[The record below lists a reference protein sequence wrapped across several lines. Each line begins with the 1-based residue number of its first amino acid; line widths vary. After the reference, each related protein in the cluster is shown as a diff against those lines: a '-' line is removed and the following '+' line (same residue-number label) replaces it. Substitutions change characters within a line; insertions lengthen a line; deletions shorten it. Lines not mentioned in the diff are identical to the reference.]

1 MKISSDG
8 LNAIKAFE
16 GLYLKAYRCP
26 AGVLTIG
33 WGCTEGVYEGQIITR
48 AQAETLLQR
57 ELMRFEDGVRALVKV
72 PLTQHQFDALVSFSY
87 NVGLSALGRSTLLRK
102 LNAGDYAA
110 VPAQLAR
117 WNQGGGRVL
126 AGLVKRRRIEGE
138 MWSRPGVYVKDFT
151 EPMAQSVKE
160 KRSMLFEI
168 ILGFARHLVT
178 GAGGVAIGVGGGDL
192 SSPVTWLG
200 VASFLGGAIISGLD
214 KARADGVVT
223 FQEVFQETLSAF
235 KDHLN
240 APKD

>member
-1 MKISSDG
+1 MRTSSDG

-26 AGVLTIG
+26 AGVWTIG
-33 WGCTEGVYEGQIITR
+33 WGSTEGVYEGQTISR
-48 AQAETLLQR
+48 AQAESMLQQ
-57 ELMRFEDGVRALVKV
+57 ELARFETGVQKLVKV

-87 NVGLSALGRSTLLRK
+87 NVGLGALGRSTLLRK

-138 MWSRPGVYVKDFT
+138 MWTRPGVYVKDFT

-168 ILGFARHLVT
+168 ILGAARHLIT
-178 GAGGVAIGVGGGDL
+178 GAGGAAIGVGGGDL

-200 VASFLGGAIISGLD
+200 VASFLGGVIISAVD

-223 FQEVFQETLSAF
+223 FQEVFQETISSF
-235 KDHLN
+235 RDHLN
-240 APKD
+240 ATKD